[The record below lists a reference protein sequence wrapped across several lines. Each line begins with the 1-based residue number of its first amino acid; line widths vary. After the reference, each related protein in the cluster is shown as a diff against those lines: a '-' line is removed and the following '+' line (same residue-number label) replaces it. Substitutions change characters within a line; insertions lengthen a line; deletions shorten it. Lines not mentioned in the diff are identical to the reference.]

1 MFGPAQPMGPPQ
13 RRLILARRFRCSA
26 CGCVMIVVPSEV
38 AAHWRYSLPAILW
51 ALALWGLERLGAAE
65 VRRRV
70 SVHAISG
77 FGEAR
82 LWRSLRRW
90 ARRHRQLWPS
100 LVDKVRS
107 TQRETATAVVTALI
121 ARHPDAPAA
130 PVAADAWF
138 AAC

>member
-1 MFGPAQPMGPPQ
+1 
-13 RRLILARRFRCSA
+13 
-26 CGCVMIVVPSEV
+26 MIVVPAEV
-38 AAHWRYSLPAILW
+38 AAHFRYSLSAILW

-70 SVHAISG
+70 SINRIAG
-77 FGEAR
+77 FGEPR
-82 LWRSLRRW
+82 LWQSLRRW

-107 TQRETATAVVTALI
+107 TVRQTAVAVVTALI

-130 PVAADAWF
+130 PAAADAWL
-138 AAC
+138 AAQRV